1 MCGICGKVLADGGS
15 VEPALVR
22 AMCAALAHRGPDEE
36 GSYAAPGVALGMRR
50 LAIIDLTP
58 GRIPVQNEDG
68 TVTVVFNGE
77 IYNYRALR
85 EELLRRGHRFA
96 TETDTEVLVHLY
108 EDEGERL
115 VQRLNGMFA
124 FAIWDTRRQ
133 RLLLARD
140 RLGEKPLVYW
150 QGPDSLAFASELGAL
165 LCDPAAPRALD
176 PVALHYYF
184 AFGRVPAPLTIYAGV
199 RKLPPAHMLI
209 YERGKVRLWRY
220 WRPSFARKLR
230 LSEAEWCEGIL
241 QHLERS
247 VRLRLISDVPLGAF
261 LSGGVDSSAVV
272 AAMARAGAHPVRTFT
287 IGFEDEAFSEL
298 PYARMVAER
307 YGTAHHEFVLRPNA
321 AEVLPR
327 LVRHFGEPFA
337 DSSAIPT
344 YYVSRETRQHVT
356 VALTGDGG
364 DESFAGYEWFVALKA
379 GLLYGRLPVPLRRA
393 VAMALGALP
402 EFPQRRG
409 PLQLLR
415 RARRFASAL
424 SGERPSLAGTMFEL
438 LGGYSQAR
446 LLNGLYTPQMRDIA
460 AQHDPAALREATM
473 AEYDGDDPLEAL
485 AYAQLLTLLPDAF
498 FTKVDIAS
506 MACSLE
512 CRAPFADHELVEF
525 AAQIPFDL
533 KMGGPL
539 AGFRPKYLL
548 KKALASEW
556 LPRQVVYREKRGF
569 SMPLARWLRE
579 DLRTML
585 LDVLG
590 ARALRDQPY
599 LEPLAVQRMI
609 DEHLAGRANHAARLW
624 PLLVFQL
631 WRSECTA
638 GAPAGCEPRP
648 SVSQTIGP
656 RAP

>member
-1 MCGICGKVLADGGS
+1 MCGICGKVLTESGN
-15 VEPALVR
+15 VEPALVCR
-22 AMCAALAHRGPDEE
+22 MCAALVHRGPDEE
-36 GSYAAPGVALGMRR
+36 GSYHAPGVALGMRR

-85 EELLRRGHRFA
+85 EDLLRRGHRFA

-115 VQRLNGMFA
+115 VERLNGMFA
-124 FAIWDTRRQ
+124 FALWDARRR
-133 RLLLARD
+133 RLVLARD
-140 RLGEKPLVYW
+140 RLGEKPLVYRH
-150 QGPDSLAFASELGAL
+150 GSDSLTFASELGAL
-165 LCDPAAPRALD
+165 LCDPAVPRGVD

-184 AFGRVPAPLTIYAGV
+184 AFGRVPAPLTIYSGV
-199 RKLPPAHMLI
+199 RKLPPAHVLV
-209 YERGKVRLWRY
+209 YERGEVRLWRY

-230 LSEAEWCEGIL
+230 LSEDEWCEGIL
-241 QHLERS
+241 HHLERS

-287 IGFEDEAFSEL
+287 IGFEDQEFSEL

-307 YGTAHHEFVLRPNA
+307 YGTEHHEFVLRPDA

-344 YYVSRETRQHVT
+344 YYVSRETRRYVT

-379 GLLYGRLPVPLRRA
+379 GLLYGRLPAPVRRA
-393 VAMALGALP
+393 IAGALGALP

-415 RARRFASAL
+415 RARRFAAAL
-424 SGERPSLAGTMFEL
+424 AGRRPTLAGTMFEL

-446 LLNGLYTPQMRDIA
+446 LLDGLYTPQMQAIA
-460 AQHDPAALREATM
+460 ARHDPATLRQATM
-473 AEYDGDDPLEAL
+473 DEYDGDDPLEAL

-525 AAQIPFDL
+525 AAQIPFHL
-533 KMGGPL
+533 KMGGPV
-539 AGFRPKYLL
+539 AGFGPKYLL
-548 KKALASEW
+548 KKALAKEW
-556 LPRQVVYREKRGF
+556 LPRQVLYREKRGF

-579 DLRTML
+579 ELRPML
-585 LDVLG
+585 LDLLG
-590 ARALRDQPY
+590 ESALRDQPY
-599 LEPLAVQRMI
+599 LEPRAVQRMI
-609 DEHLAGRANHAARLW
+609 DEHFSGRANHAARLW

-631 WRSECTA
+631 WSSACA
-638 GAPAGCEPRP
+638 GSTPAGVQPQP
-648 SVSQTIGP
+648 WVSHQA
-656 RAP
+656 R